1 MPNMDF
7 YNELIASRGAAK
19 EEESSSEAA
28 IRKAQANLFFDE
40 NSMIE
45 MLAEKRFPGD
55 PAAALRYTIM
65 DGDLVYEDDD
75 GNLVPEF
82 SSLEDASIYNEYFVP
97 NIVPATT
104 LVADMGGGMAGA
116 SMGFQKGLEIARMTG
131 VKHPLAVGALTL
143 GGASLGG
150 IFGNLAVGGTQ
161 RVGRELLLD
170 QYYNLPPEEVK
181 AAWDDLLVS
190 SAFSSIPFGAGPAK
204 NIIQKFTGKEDS
216 LHYLMNLRKDV
227 QGTIDEAAKLGID
240 LTPAEAADFATR
252 AVDIQY
258 FLSMQ
263 PQIRAVRDFYSSR
276 AQRIR
281 EGIETF
287 ANKVGS
293 GNFGSLSNANERVK
307 AAASWAM
314 KEIHER
320 RKSRAGTLYNSLRQ
334 EPIQVDTAPLIAR
347 LDEIILD
354 QNKPKSLRSA
364 AEEFKASLV
373 NPVNAPPQK
382 ISRIGDDGQEIIETV
397 EQFEPIT
404 DLMSLHDLRTTDIEK
419 IVKANLDT
427 ANASTIIGL
436 REDLTRLLDAADE
449 SGTYAL
455 ARRVYDPT
463 KAALAMVERSAIGK
477 LSKLI
482 TDKQTASAVKELFDP
497 NVSVRGLRNAR
508 RILKTADPDGW
519 QDAKKFFIVSKLDDL
534 TRQTNELGLPA
545 FQDYFAKPNTRNML
559 KELFEP
565 DEFDNF
571 YRMMD
576 LVGKALRA
584 VPRGGSPTQPL
595 ITMENIL
602 SSEAGAGS
610 ALTAGKKLALVSSRL
625 APRIMLGQAGDEALK
640 SIALKQA
647 EAYYTVLADVLFS
660 DDAARSI
667 DEAYHYFSKLGY
679 MLKQG
684 GTRGAVELIPEGDRP
699 YKPTD
704 EDRDRIMKQ
713 IEEAQSSIS
722 PQFDVP
728 VFDPIQDINSGMP
741 QPNLYASPSILPSE
755 EDREIAERLAM
766 ARSGIGGLMA

>member
-1 MPNMDF
+1 MPNMDY
-7 YNELIASRGAAK
+7 YNELIAGRHAAK

-45 MLAEKRFPGD
+45 MLAEQRFPGD
-55 PAAALRYTIM
+55 PAAALRYTM
-65 DGDLVYEDDD
+65 RDGELVYEDDD

-82 SSLEDASIYNEYFVP
+82 SSLEDAGMYDKYFVP

-104 LVADMGGGMAGA
+104 LAADMGGGMAGA
-116 SMGFQKGLEIARMTG
+116 SMGFQKGLDIARMTG
-131 VKHPLAVGALTL
+131 IKHPLAVGALTL

-150 IFGNLAVGGTQ
+150 MFGNLAVGGTQ
-161 RVGRELLLD
+161 RAGRELLLD

-181 AAWDDLLVS
+181 AAWDDLLIS
-190 SAFSSIPFGAGPAK
+190 SAFSSIPFGAGPTR
-204 NIIQKFTGKEDS
+204 NIMQKFTGKEDS
-216 LHYLMNLRKDV
+216 LRYLMNLRKDV
-227 QGTIDEAAKLGID
+227 QGTIDEAAELGID
-240 LTPAEAADFATR
+240 LTPAEAADFATK
-252 AVDIQY
+252 AVNIQH

-281 EGIETF
+281 EGIEIF
-287 ANKVGS
+287 ADKVGS
-293 GNFGSLSNANERVK
+293 GNFGRLANANEQVQ
-307 AAASWAM
+307 AAAHLAI
-314 KEIHER
+314 KEINQKR
-320 RKSRAGTLYNSLRQ
+320 RDRAGVLYDSLR
-334 EPIQVDTAPLIAR
+334 EESIHVDTAPLIAS
-347 LDEIILD
+347 LDEIIL
-354 QNKPKSLRSA
+354 NKNRPKTLKEA
-364 AEEFKASLV
+364 AEAFKASLV

-419 IVKANLDT
+419 IIGASEGT
-427 ANASTIIGL
+427 ANINTIIGL

-455 ARRVYDPT
+455 ARRVYDPE
-463 KAALAMVERSAIGK
+463 KVAALQIERSAIGR
-477 LSKLI
+477 LSNLI
-482 TDKQTASAVKELFDP
+482 TNKQTARAVKEIFDP

-508 RILKTADPDGW
+508 RVLKTVDPDGW
-519 QDAKKFFIVSKLDDL
+519 QDAKKFFITSKLDDL
-534 TRQTNELGLPA
+534 TKQTNEVGLPA
-545 FQDYFAKPNTRNML
+545 FQDYFAKPNMRNML

-571 YRMMD
+571 YKMMD
-576 LVGKALRA
+576 LVGKALRT
-584 VPRGGSPTQPL
+584 VPRGGSSTQSQL
-595 ITMENIL
+595 TMENIL
-602 SSEAGAGS
+602 ASEAGVGS
-610 ALTAGKKLALVSSRL
+610 VLTAGKKLALVSSRL
-625 APRIMLGQAGDEALK
+625 GPRIVLGQAGDEALK
-640 SIALKQA
+640 SIALKQT

-660 DDAARSI
+660 DDAAKSI
-667 DEAYHYFSKLGY
+667 DEAYHYFNQLGY
-679 MLKQG
+679 LLKQG
-684 GTRGAVELIPEGDRP
+684 GARGAVELIPEGDRP
-699 YKPTD
+699 YQPTE

-728 VFDPIQDINSGMP
+728 VFDPVQDINSGP
-741 QPNLYASPSILPSE
+741 QPNLYASPSILPAE

-766 ARSGIGGLMA
+766 ARSGIGGLMT